1 MDAGD
6 LNITPDE
13 VEEELADIL
22 MQREDCALAVT
33 ETDPEAAA
41 QFFKLS
47 KLFDR
52 VLGIAQGAVRGLR
65 KDNAA
70 DEIALLRRRVQS
82 LKVEAAEMR
91 REKRQGNGS
100 SMHTGDSSAREEHLK
115 AELSTLQK
123 DNAMLE
129 ETLAGAQEALAKA
142 LARAKAA
149 ENESSPDSSA
159 GMEGPDGPDIN
170 NTDKGRRRSAEA
182 QTLQRGMKIIEQSE
196 HLALLSRVKHGT
208 VAEVEE
214 LVSKCPS
221 AASGNSMLK
230 HRGVTPLIAAA
241 QKGRAEVVH
250 ALLAAKA
257 DPRVKDRWGH
267 SAKDYAVTD
276 GHTEVGEVLQ
286 EATLALEALELPEP
300 SPATAEESPLNAA
313 KVMLGCRHKTR
324 PASRKNIEGGT
335 PREGT
340 ATEEH
345 QASSGDIT
353 PPRSESPPSGG
364 LQDGPTPRATSKS
377 LGSAAVLSAAE
388 LAFLKRHGINAD
400 VNDALEGSPKLAF
413 LQRHGVTMT
422 PPRAE

>member
-1 MDAGD
+1 MTMDAGD

-52 VLGIAQGAVRGLR
+52 VLGSAQGAVRGRR

-70 DEIALLRRRVQS
+70 DEIAVLRRRVQS

-208 VAEVEE
+208 VAE
-214 LVSKCPS
+214 
-221 AASGNSMLK
+221 
-230 HRGVTPLIAAA
+230 VTPLIAAA